1 MYEIQEQFIGKTH
14 ETFQETPFW
23 KDGILL
29 ILLRAHRQ
37 SNILSF
43 ALRNSFVVNTDK
55 ITVRGARTHNL
66 KNIFVELPRN
76 RLNVITGLSGSGK
89 SSLAYDTIYAEGQRR
104 YVESLSSYARQF
116 LSLMDKP
123 DVDSIDGL
131 SPAIS
136 IHQQATRFSPRST
149 VGTVTEIYD
158 YLRLLFARV
167 GEPRCPKHQA
177 VLSAKP
183 VSEIVDLILAMPEG
197 TRIAIV
203 APVIRDRKG
212 EHEQT
217 IAELRKSGYVRV
229 RIDNEVYEIENVP
242 KLDKNIAH
250 SIDVIV
256 DRIIVQKQARQRLA
270 DSIENAT
277 QLSEGLVICCEV
289 GKKGVISL
297 DGDVYSTQFGCPYC
311 GYVLDEL
318 EPRIFSFNNPRGACT
333 SCNGLGYTSRF
344 DEERVVVNP
353 EVSIASGALAEWNS
367 RHHYYYSMLES
378 LAKHYRF
385 DINQP
390 FNKLP
395 ERVRHIVLYGSGQE
409 RISMRYL
416 SQSGKTYR
424 STRPFEG
431 VIPNLERRLQ
441 DSSSD
446 AVRDELTKYLETR
459 TCAECDGSRL
469 SVGPRHVFVNDH
481 PIHAITRLNVSDALH
496 WFESMVYDDHRKTVA
511 ERIIR
516 DIRKRL
522 QFLASVGLTYMTLD
536 RTTNTLSGGELQRI
550 RLASQVGS
558 GLVGVTYVLD
568 EPSIGLHN
576 RDNQR
581 LLDTLHRLR
590 DMGNTLVVVEHDEN
604 TILNADYVVDL
615 GPRAGAHGGQV
626 IAAGTPVEI
635 ELNPES
641 LTGAYLSGKK
651 KIPIPFFRTPVDASR
666 VLRIE
671 GARGNNLK
679 RLNVDIPLGLF
690 CCVTGVSGS
699 GKSTLINETIYP
711 AIASRLNRSKLTA
724 AAHDRITGLE
734 LIDKIIRIDQQP
746 IGRTPRSNPATYTGL
761 FGNIRTLFAKTV
773 EARSRG
779 YKVGRFS
786 FNVSGGRCES
796 CKGDGLVKVEMH
808 FLPDMFV
815 RCKVCGGSRFNR
827 ETLEVTYKGLNI
839 AEVLAL
845 SVGDALEIFEAITP
859 VARRLKTLKDVGL
872 DYIKLGQS
880 ATTLSGG
887 EAQRVKLSLEL
898 SKNDTGRT
906 LYLLDEPTTGLHF
919 DDIKQLLS
927 VLLELR
933 DRGNTVI
940 VIEHN
945 MDVIKSADWVI
956 DLGPEGGEDGGYI
969 TAVGTPEKLATELE
983 SHTGRY
989 LAQALQDTIIEDN
1002 LAVLK

>member
-1 MYEIQEQFIGKTH
+1 MPLQYQ
-14 ETFQETPFW
+14 
-23 KDGILL
+23 LY
-29 ILLRAHRQ
+29 
-37 SNILSF
+37 
-43 ALRNSFVVNTDK
+43 VNTDK

-66 KNIFVELPRN
+66 KNISVELPRN
-76 RLNVITGLSGSGK
+76 CLNVVTGLSGSGK

-136 IHQQATRFSPRST
+136 IHQQVARFSPRST

-167 GEPRCPKHQA
+167 GEPRCPEHRSI
-177 VLSAKP
+177 LSAKP
-183 VSEIVDLILAMPEG
+183 VSEIVDSILSRPEG
-197 TRIAIV
+197 SRIAIISPIV
-203 APVIRDRKG
+203 RDRKG

-217 IAELRKSGYVRV
+217 IADLRRNGYVRV
-229 RIDNEVYEIENVP
+229 RIDGQVYEIDHLP
-242 KLDKNIAH
+242 KLDKNTAH

-256 DRIIVQKQARQRLA
+256 DRLIVQAQIRQRLA
-270 DSIENAT
+270 DSIESAT
-277 QLSEGLVICCEV
+277 QLSDGLVFCCDISRE
-289 GKKGVISL
+289 GDISL
-297 DGDVYSTQFGCPYC
+297 DGEVYSTQFGCPYC

-318 EPRIFSFNNPRGACT
+318 EPRIFSFNNPRGACA

-344 DEERVVVNP
+344 DAERIVVNP
-353 EVSIASGALAEWNS
+353 KLSIASGALAEWNV
-367 RHHYYYSMLES
+367 RHGYYYSMLES
-378 LAKHYRF
+378 LAKHYGF
-385 DINQP
+385 DIEKP
-390 FNKLP
+390 FDELS
-395 ERVRHIVLYGSGQE
+395 ERIKKIVLYGTGKE
-409 RISMRYL
+409 RIAMRYH
-416 SQSGKTYR
+416 SQNGRTYR
-424 STRPFEG
+424 STRVFDG
-431 VIPNLERRLQ
+431 VIPTFERRLRE
-441 DSSSD
+441 STSD
-446 AVRDELTKYLETR
+446 AVRDELSKYLETR
-459 TCAECDGSRL
+459 PCDDCGGSRL
-469 SVGPRHVFVNDH
+469 SVGSRNVFVDEK
-481 PIHAITRLNVSDALH
+481 PIHAITRMNISEALE
-496 WFESMVYDDHRKTVA
+496 WFETMSYEEHKKTVA

-516 DIRKRL
+516 DIHKRL
-522 QFLASVGLTYMTLD
+522 LFLSSVGLTYMTLD

-581 LLDTLHRLR
+581 LLDTLQRLR

-604 TILNADYVVDL
+604 TILSADYVVDL
-615 GPRAGAHGGQV
+615 GPRAGAHGGHV
-626 IAAGTPVEI
+626 IAAGTPKEI
-635 ELNPES
+635 EKSSES

-651 KIPIPFFRTPVDASR
+651 SIPVPLFRTPFNPKQ

-699 GKSTLINETIYP
+699 GKSTLINETVYP
-711 AIASRLNRSKLTA
+711 AISSRLNRAKRTA
-724 AAHDRITGLE
+724 AAHDRLIGLE
-734 LIDKIIRIDQQP
+734 FIDKIIRIDQQP

-761 FGNIRTLFAKTV
+761 FGNIRSLFAKTA
-773 EARSRG
+773 EARARG
-779 YKVGRFS
+779 YQPGRFS
-786 FNVSGGRCES
+786 FNVKGGRCES
-796 CKGDGLVKVEMH
+796 CKGDGMVRVEMH

-839 AEVLAL
+839 ADVLEL
-845 SVGDALEIFEAITP
+845 SVAEALDLFEAITP
-859 VARRLKTLKDVGL
+859 IARRLKTLKDVGL
-872 DYIKLGQS
+872 EYIRLGQS

-898 SKNDTGRT
+898 SKNDTGKT

-919 DDIKQLLS
+919 DDIKQLLL
-927 VLLELR
+927 VLLQLR

-945 MDVIKSADWVI
+945 MDVIKCADWII
-956 DLGPEGGEDGGYI
+956 DLGPEGGGEGGYI
-969 TAVGTPEKLATELE
+969 TAVGTPEMVAEQTQ
-983 SHTGRY
+983 SHTGRF
-989 LAQALQDTIIEDN
+989 LAKLLTTVEPDEA
-1002 LAVLK
+1002 LAVLR

>member
-1 MYEIQEQFIGKTH
+1 M
-14 ETFQETPFW
+14 
-23 KDGILL
+23 D
-29 ILLRAHRQ
+29 
-37 SNILSF
+37 
-43 ALRNSFVVNTDK
+43 TDK

-66 KNIFVELPRN
+66 KNISVELPRN

-158 YLRLLFARV
+158 YLRLLYARV
-167 GEPRCPKHQA
+167 GEPRCPEHNSI
-177 VLSAKP
+177 LSAKP
-183 VSEIVDLILAMPEG
+183 ISQIVDLVLAMPEG
-197 TRIAIV
+197 TRLAIISPIV
-203 APVIRDRKG
+203 RDRKG

-217 IAELRKSGYVRV
+217 LIDLRKNGYVRV
-229 RIDNEVYEIENVP
+229 RIDENVYEIESVP
-242 KLDKNIAH
+242 KLDKNTAH
-250 SIDVIV
+250 TIEVIV
-256 DRIIVQKQARQRLA
+256 DRVIVQNQIRQRLA

-277 QLSEGLVICCEV
+277 QLSGGLIKCCQV
-289 GKKGVISL
+289 AQDGSIAL
-297 DGDVYSTQFGCPYC
+297 QGDVFSTQFGCPFC

-318 EPRIFSFNNPRGACT
+318 EPRIFSFNNPRGACS

-344 DEERVVVNP
+344 DEERIVTNP
-353 EVSIASGALAEWNS
+353 KISIASGALAEWNS
-367 RHHYYYSMLES
+367 RHGYYYSMLES
-378 LAKHYRF
+378 LSKHYQF
-385 DINQP
+385 DLAKP
-390 FNKLP
+390 FDQLP
-395 ERVRHIVLYGSGQE
+395 KRVQQIVLHGSGRE
-409 RISMRYL
+409 RIPMRYL

-431 VIPNLERRLQ
+431 VIPNFERRLQ
-441 DSSSD
+441 ESSSD
-446 AVRDELTKYLETR
+446 AVRDELSKYLETR
-459 TCAECDGSRL
+459 PCAECNGSRL
-469 SVGPRHVFVNDH
+469 AVGPRNVFVDGLS
-481 PIHAITRLNVSDALH
+481 IDAITKKNVSQALS
-496 WFESMVYDDHRKTVA
+496 WFETMSYEDHRRTVA

-516 DIRKRL
+516 DIQKRL
-522 QFLASVGLTYMTLD
+522 QFLLSVGLTYVTLD

-604 TILNADYVVDL
+604 TIRSADYVVDL
-615 GPRAGAHGGQV
+615 GPRAGAHGGHV
-626 IAAGTPVEI
+626 IAAGTPNEI
-635 ELNPES
+635 EHSSES
-641 LTGAYLSGKK
+641 LTGAYLKGIKR
-651 KIPIPFFRTPVDASR
+651 IPVPLFRMPFESKR
-666 VLRIE
+666 VLRVE

-679 RLNVDIPLGLF
+679 RLDIDIPLGLF

-699 GKSTLINETIYP
+699 GKSTLINDTVYP
-711 AIASRLNRSKLTA
+711 AVASRLHRAKRTS
-724 AAHDRITGLE
+724 AAHDRIIGLE

-779 YKVGRFS
+779 YKPGRFS
-786 FNVSGGRCES
+786 FNVPGGRCES
-796 CKGDGLVKVEMH
+796 CKGDGLVRVEMH

-815 RCKVCGGSRFNR
+815 RCKVCGGTRFNR
-827 ETLEVTYKGLNI
+827 ETLEITYKGLNI
-839 AEVLAL
+839 ADVLAL
-845 SVGDALEIFEAITP
+845 SVTDGLSLFAAITP
-859 VARRLKTLKDVGL
+859 IARRLQTLKDVGL
-872 DYIKLGQS
+872 EYLRLGQS

-898 SKNDTGRT
+898 SKNDTGNT

-927 VLLELR
+927 VLMALR

-945 MDVIKSADWVI
+945 MDVIKCADWII
-956 DLGPEGGEDGGYI
+956 DLGPEGGGDGGYI
-969 TAVGTPEKLATELE
+969 TATGTPEMVAAQTQ

-989 LAQALQDTIIEDN
+989 LAPILAEMVSDPALS
-1002 LAVLK
+1002 VLK

>member
-1 MYEIQEQFIGKTH
+1 M
-14 ETFQETPFW
+14 
-23 KDGILL
+23 
-29 ILLRAHRQ
+29 
-37 SNILSF
+37 
-43 ALRNSFVVNTDK
+43 NTDK

-131 SPAIS
+131 SPTIS

-149 VGTVTEIYD
+149 VGTVTEVYD

-167 GEPRCPKHQA
+167 GEPRCPEHQS
-177 VLSAKP
+177 VLAAKP
-183 VSEIVDLILAMPEG
+183 VSEIVDLILAKPEG

-217 IAELRKSGYVRV
+217 LSELRKTGYVRV
-229 RIDNEVYEIENVP
+229 RIDGEVYEIENLP
-242 KLDKNIAH
+242 KIDKNTAH
-250 SIDVIV
+250 SIEAIV
-256 DRIIVQKQARQRLA
+256 DRIIVQSQIRQRLA
-270 DSIENAT
+270 DSVENAT
-277 QLSEGLVICCEV
+277 QLSGGLVICCLVEDN
-289 GKKGVISL
+289 GSIAL

-318 EPRIFSFNNPRGACT
+318 EPRIFSFNNPRGACAT
-333 SCNGLGYTSRF
+333 CNGLGYTSRF
-344 DEERVVVNP
+344 DEERIVVNP
-353 EVSIASGALAEWNS
+353 QLSIASGALAEWNT
-367 RHHYYYSMLES
+367 RHGYYYSMLES
-378 LAKHYRF
+378 LAKHYGF
-385 DINQP
+385 DIDKP
-390 FNKLP
+390 FNELP
-395 ERVRHIVLYGSGQE
+395 ERIRNIVLYGSGSK
-409 RISMRYL
+409 RVTMRYL

-441 DSSSD
+441 ESSSD
-446 AVRDELTKYLETR
+446 AVRDELAKYLETR
-459 TCAECDGSRL
+459 ACAECDGSRL
-469 SVGPRHVFVNDH
+469 SVGPRNVFINDQ
-481 PIHAITRLNVSDALH
+481 PIHAITRMNVNHALH
-496 WFESMVYDDHRKTVA
+496 WFETMVYDEHRKTVA

-522 QFLASVGLTYMTLD
+522 QFLSSVGLTYVTLD

-604 TILNADYVVDL
+604 TIRSADYVIDL
-615 GPRAGAHGGQV
+615 GPRTGANGGHV
-626 IAAGTPVEI
+626 IAAGTPEEI
-635 ELNPES
+635 EHSSES

-651 KIPIPFFRTPVDASR
+651 QIPIPLFRTPLDSSR

-724 AAHDRITGLE
+724 AAHDRIIGLE

-761 FGNIRTLFAKTV
+761 FSNIRTLFAKTV

-779 YKVGRFS
+779 YQPGRFS
-786 FNVSGGRCES
+786 FNVPGGRCES
-796 CKGDGLVKVEMH
+796 CKGDGLVRVEMH

-815 RCKVCGGSRFNR
+815 RCKVCGGTRFNR
-827 ETLEVTYKGLNI
+827 ETLEVSYKGLNI

-845 SVGDALEIFEAITP
+845 SVSDALELFEAITP
-859 VARRLKTLKDVGL
+859 VARRLQTLKHVGL
-872 DYIKLGQS
+872 EYIRLGQS

-898 SKNDTGRT
+898 SKSDTGKT

-945 MDVIKSADWVI
+945 MDVIKSADWII
-956 DLGPEGGEDGGYI
+956 DLGPEGGGDGGYI
-969 TAVGTPEKLATELE
+969 TAVGTPEMLAAEQN

-989 LAQALQDTIIEDN
+989 LVQALQNAISDDT